1 MNTGIERD
9 ENGTYHWTA
18 AIDGEYD
25 RKIIRI
31 VFGAIGGLCV
41 LFTVYALVKY
51 PDMFLTTLLSCLGV
65 LAVVSAVALP
75 LMRLSRGRQ
84 QKYEMNEEYVRF
96 VGTGRSDSYF
106 HYKGIRRVRV
116 NRARNLIHI
125 RGIAVSAPFFVP
137 PEGFEFVR
145 NYILSRLPDSAKV
158 SYEE

>member
-9 ENGTYHWTA
+9 ENGTYHWVAT
-18 AIDGEYD
+18 IDGEYD

-41 LFTVYALVKY
+41 LFTVYALVRY

-96 VGTGRSDSYF
+96 VGYGRSDSYF
-106 HYKGIRRVRV
+106 RYKGIRRVRV

-137 PEGFEFVR
+137 PESFEFVR

>member
-96 VGTGRSDSYF
+96 VGYGRSDSYF

-125 RGIAVSAPFFVP
+125 RGTAVSAPFFVP
-137 PEGFEFVR
+137 PESFEFVR

>member
-41 LFTVYALVKY
+41 LFTVYALVRY

-96 VGTGRSDSYF
+96 VGSGRSDSYF
-106 HYKGIRRVRV
+106 RYKGIRRVRV

>member
-96 VGTGRSDSYF
+96 VGYGRSDSYF
-106 HYKGIRRVRV
+106 RYKGIRRVRV

>member
-96 VGTGRSDSYF
+96 VGYGRSDSYF

-125 RGIAVSAPFFVP
+125 KGIAVSAPFFVP

>member
-31 VFGAIGGLCV
+31 VFGAIGWLCV

-96 VGTGRSDSYF
+96 VGYGRSDSYF

-145 NYILSRLPDSAKV
+145 NYIVSRLPDSAKV

>member
-9 ENGTYHWTA
+9 ENGTYHWVA

-25 RKIIRI
+25 RKIIKI

-96 VGTGRSDSYF
+96 VGYGRSDSYF

-137 PEGFEFVR
+137 PESFEFVR
-145 NYILSRLPDSAKV
+145 NYIVSRLPDRAKV

>member
-96 VGTGRSDSYF
+96 VGYGRSDSYF
-106 HYKGIRRVRV
+106 RYKGIRRVRV

-137 PEGFEFVR
+137 PDGFEFVR

>member
-9 ENGTYHWTA
+9 ENGTYHWVA

-96 VGTGRSDSYF
+96 VGSGRSDSYF

-145 NYILSRLPDSAKV
+145 NYIVSRLPDSAKV

>member
-41 LFTVYALVKY
+41 LLTVYALVRY

-96 VGTGRSDSYF
+96 VGSGRSDSYF

>member
-41 LFTVYALVKY
+41 LFTVYALVRY

-96 VGTGRSDSYF
+96 VGFGRSDSYF

-145 NYILSRLPDSAKV
+145 NYIVSRLPDGAKV

>member
-96 VGTGRSDSYF
+96 VGFGRSDSYF

-145 NYILSRLPDSAKV
+145 NYIVSRLPDSAKV

>member
-96 VGTGRSDSYF
+96 VGYGRSDSYF
-106 HYKGIRRVRV
+106 RYKGIRRVRV

-125 RGIAVSAPFFVP
+125 RGTAVSAPFFVP

-158 SYEE
+158 SDEE

>member
-9 ENGTYHWTA
+9 ENGTYHWVA

-31 VFGAIGGLCV
+31 VFGAISGLCV
-41 LFTVYALVKY
+41 LLTVYALVKY

-65 LAVVSAVALP
+65 LAVVSAISLP

-106 HYKGIRRVRV
+106 RYKGIRRVRV

-125 RGIAVSAPFFVP
+125 GGIAVSAPFFVP

>member
-41 LFTVYALVKY
+41 LFTVYALVRY

-96 VGTGRSDSYF
+96 VGYGKSDSYF

-116 NRARNLIHI
+116 NRARNLINI
-125 RGIAVSAPFFVP
+125 RGTAVSAPFFVP
-137 PEGFEFVR
+137 PESFEFVR

>member
-41 LFTVYALVKY
+41 LLTVYALIKY

-96 VGTGRSDSYF
+96 VGSGRSDSYF

-125 RGIAVSAPFFVP
+125 KGIAVSAPFFVP
-137 PEGFEFVR
+137 LEGFEFVR
-145 NYILSRLPDSAKV
+145 NYIVSRLPDSAKV

>member
-41 LFTVYALVKY
+41 LFTVYALVRY

-96 VGTGRSDSYF
+96 VGYGRSDSYF

-145 NYILSRLPDSAKV
+145 NYIVSRLPDSAKV

>member
-106 HYKGIRRVRV
+106 QYKGIRRVRV
-116 NRARNLIHI
+116 SRPRNLIHI

-137 PEGFEFVR
+137 PESFEFVR
-145 NYILSRLPDSAKV
+145 NYIVSRLPDSAKV
-158 SYEE
+158 SYED

>member
-1 MNTGIERD
+1 MNTVIERD
-9 ENGTYHWTA
+9 EDGTYHWVA
-18 AIDGEYD
+18 AIDQEYD
-25 RKIIRI
+25 RKVIII
-31 VFGAIGGLCV
+31 LFGSIGGLCA
-41 LFTVYALVKY
+41 LFLVVALVKY
-51 PDMFLTTLLSCLGV
+51 PDMFLATLLSCLGA

-75 LMRLSRGRQ
+75 LMRMSRGRQ

-96 VGTGRSDSYF
+96 VGSGRSDSYF
-106 HYKGIRRVRV
+106 HYKGIRRVHV

-145 NYILSRLPDSAKV
+145 NYIVSRLPDSAKV

>member
-96 VGTGRSDSYF
+96 VGYGRSDSYF
-106 HYKGIRRVRV
+106 RYKGIRRVRV
-116 NRARNLIHI
+116 NIARNLIHI

-145 NYILSRLPDSAKV
+145 NYIVSRLPDSAKV

>member
-41 LFTVYALVKY
+41 LFTVYALVRY

-75 LMRLSRGRQ
+75 LIRLSRGRQ

-96 VGTGRSDSYF
+96 VGSGRSDSYF
-106 HYKGIRRVRV
+106 RYKGIRRVRV

>member
-41 LFTVYALVKY
+41 LFTVYALVRY

-145 NYILSRLPDSAKV
+145 NYIVSRLPDGAKV

>member
-41 LFTVYALVKY
+41 LFTVYALVRY

-96 VGTGRSDSYF
+96 VGSGRSDSYF

>member
-31 VFGAIGGLCV
+31 VFGVIGGLCV

-51 PDMFLTTLLSCLGV
+51 PDIFLTTLLSCLGV

-96 VGTGRSDSYF
+96 VGYGRSDSYF

-145 NYILSRLPDSAKV
+145 NYIVSRLPDSAKV

>member
-96 VGTGRSDSYF
+96 VGSGRSDSYF

-145 NYILSRLPDSAKV
+145 NYIVSRLPDSAKV

>member
-31 VFGAIGGLCV
+31 VFGAIGWLCV

-96 VGTGRSDSYF
+96 VGYGRSDSYF

>member
-51 PDMFLTTLLSCLGV
+51 PDMFLTMLLSCLGV

-125 RGIAVSAPFFVP
+125 RGIAVYAPFFVP

>member
-41 LFTVYALVKY
+41 LLTVYALIKY

-96 VGTGRSDSYF
+96 VGYGRSDSYF

-116 NRARNLIHI
+116 DRARNLIHI

>member
-41 LFTVYALVKY
+41 LLTVYALVRY

-106 HYKGIRRVRV
+106 RYKGIRRVRV

>member
-18 AIDGEYD
+18 AIDREYD

-96 VGTGRSDSYF
+96 VGYGRSDSYF

-145 NYILSRLPDSAKV
+145 NYILSRLPDGAKGCC
-158 SYEE
+158 EE

>member
-51 PDMFLTTLLSCLGV
+51 PDMFLTTLLSCLRV

-96 VGTGRSDSYF
+96 VGYGRSDSYF

-125 RGIAVSAPFFVP
+125 RGIAVAAPFFVP

>member
-9 ENGTYHWTA
+9 ENGTYHWVA

-41 LFTVYALVKY
+41 LLTVYALVKY

-96 VGTGRSDSYF
+96 VGYGRSDSYF
-106 HYKGIRRVRV
+106 RYKGIRRVRV

>member
-1 MNTGIERD
+1 MNTGVERD

-96 VGTGRSDSYF
+96 VGYGRSDSYF
-106 HYKGIRRVRV
+106 RYKGIRRVRV

-145 NYILSRLPDSAKV
+145 NYIVSRLPDSAKV

>member
-9 ENGTYHWTA
+9 ENGTYHWVA

-96 VGTGRSDSYF
+96 VGYGRSDSYF

-116 NRARNLIHI
+116 NRARNLFHI

-145 NYILSRLPDSAKV
+145 NYIVSRLPDSAKV
-158 SYEE
+158 SYED

>member
-18 AIDGEYD
+18 TIDGEYD

-31 VFGAIGGLCV
+31 LFGAIGGLCV

-96 VGTGRSDSYF
+96 VGYGRSDSYF

-145 NYILSRLPDSAKV
+145 NYIVSRLPDSAKV

>member
-96 VGTGRSDSYF
+96 VGYGRSDNYF
-106 HYKGIRRVRV
+106 RYKGIRRVRV

-125 RGIAVSAPFFVP
+125 RGTAVSAPFFVP
-137 PEGFEFVR
+137 PESFEFVR

>member
-41 LFTVYALVKY
+41 LFTVYALVRY

-96 VGTGRSDSYF
+96 VGYGRSDSYF

>member
-41 LFTVYALVKY
+41 LFTVYALLKY

-96 VGTGRSDSYF
+96 VGSGRSDSYF

-145 NYILSRLPDSAKV
+145 NYIVSRLPDSAKV

>member
-41 LFTVYALVKY
+41 LFTVYTLVKY

-65 LAVVSAVALP
+65 LAAVSAVALP

-96 VGTGRSDSYF
+96 VGYGRSDSYF
-106 HYKGIRRVRV
+106 RYKGIRRVRV

-145 NYILSRLPDSAKV
+145 NYIVSRLPDGAKV